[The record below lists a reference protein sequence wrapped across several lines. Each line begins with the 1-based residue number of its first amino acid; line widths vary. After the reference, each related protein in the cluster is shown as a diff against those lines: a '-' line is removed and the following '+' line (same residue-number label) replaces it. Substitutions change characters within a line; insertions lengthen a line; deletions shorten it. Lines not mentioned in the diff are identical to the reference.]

1 MINFI
6 YFNRIVISLIPLTLI
21 FSIFVA
27 DLFVVLSS
35 ISLLAVI
42 IFKKKINIL
51 NTKEFKF
58 FILFYIL
65 CILGAI
71 FSNYTNEILMKSLAL
86 IRFGLLLVVI
96 NFLIKNDKK
105 FLKYLTNILIIS
117 FSILF
122 IGILLQMINIEP
134 LILKKPFARY
144 TSFFGEESVL
154 GGYLIRFLPI
164 VIGLMIVNKI
174 SKNYIMVIFIISSI
188 MIILSGER
196 SALLL
201 LVLFLIISLLFI
213 NKIEIKLKILTIF
226 MFFLTVISLSIFNDT
241 FKNRIVYQTMYQ
253 LNLIHTDKNYL
264 ELYLKKNLKNHNV
277 SSEVIAIAKEEYFIP
292 LKYYLMF
299 SSSIKIFR
307 DNVTLGSGFKTYRFI
322 CKDKRYYKNKNYLA
336 FDKRPNKPYPGFT
349 NVDNCSTHPHNYY
362 LQLLSETGL
371 FTFLIVISIFF
382 YSVIDF
388 FKRKELHLKFFNI
401 AIIINL
407 WPIIPTG
414 SIFNNFICIIL
425 FICLGLNFKNEKM

>member
-1 MINFI
+1 
-6 YFNRIVISLIPLTLI
+6 
-21 FSIFVA
+21 
-27 DLFVVLSS
+27 
-35 ISLLAVI
+35 
-42 IFKKKINIL
+42 
-51 NTKEFKF
+51 
-58 FILFYIL
+58 
-65 CILGAI
+65 
-71 FSNYTNEILMKSLAL
+71 
-86 IRFGLLLVVI
+86 
-96 NFLIKNDKK
+96 
-105 FLKYLTNILIIS
+105 
-117 FSILF
+117 
-122 IGILLQMINIEP
+122 
-134 LILKKPFARY
+134 
-144 TSFFGEESVL
+144 
-154 GGYLIRFLPI
+154 
-164 VIGLMIVNKI
+164 
-174 SKNYIMVIFIISSI
+174 
-188 MIILSGER
+188 
-196 SALLL
+196 
-201 LVLFLIISLLFI
+201 LVLFSIITLLFI

-307 DNVTLGSGFKTYRFI
+307 DNITLGSGFKTYRFI
-322 CKDKRYYKNKNYLA
+322 CKDKGYYENKNYLA

-349 NVDNCSTHPHNYY
+349 NIDNCSTHPHNYY
-362 LQLLSETGL
+362 FQLLSETGL

>member
-1 MINFI
+1 
-6 YFNRIVISLIPLTLI
+6 
-21 FSIFVA
+21 
-27 DLFVVLSS
+27 
-35 ISLLAVI
+35 
-42 IFKKKINIL
+42 
-51 NTKEFKF
+51 
-58 FILFYIL
+58 
-65 CILGAI
+65 LGAI
-71 FSNYTNEILMKSLAL
+71 FSNYTNEILMKSVAL

-307 DNVTLGSGFKTYRFI
+307 DNITLGSGFKTYRFI
-322 CKDKRYYKNKNYLA
+322 CKDKGYYENKNYLA

-349 NVDNCSTHPHNYY
+349 NIDNCSTHPHNYY
-362 LQLLSETGL
+362 FQLLSETGL